1 MYSRLAAATALAL
14 VLSLPAQAQDTT
26 APAADTVVATVNGV
40 DITLGHMIVL
50 RSGLPQQYQQLP
62 DDVLFDGVLEQ
73 LVRQTV
79 LAQSYEGG
87 SPLIEL
93 ELDNTRRAL
102 EANEIIAEVAT
113 AAVTDEALQAAY
125 DAAIADM
132 GAVMEF
138 NASHILVETE
148 EKAAE
153 LIAELAGGADFAEL
167 AKAHS
172 TGPTGPN
179 GGNLNWFEP
188 EMMVAPFAE
197 AVRALEV
204 GAVSAAPV
212 QTQFGWHVIKLNDTR
227 EKPAPSLD
235 ELRGQLSETLQQ
247 EAVGAEIDRLM
258 AGADVVRPDLSGL
271 DRSALSDFSL
281 IQN

>member
-1 MYSRLAAATALAL
+1 MFIRLAATAATAL
-14 VLSLPAQAQDTT
+14 VLSLPAYAQDTV

-79 LAQSYEGG
+79 LAQSYDGA

-93 ELDNTRRAL
+93 EVDNTRRAL
-102 EANEIIAEVAT
+102 QANEIISDVAT

-125 DAAIADM
+125 DAAVADM
-132 GAVMEF
+132 GAVQEF

-153 LIAELAGGADFAEL
+153 LIAELSDGADFAEL
-167 AKAHS
+167 AREHS

-188 EMMVAPFAE
+188 EMMVPPFAE

-227 EKPAPSLD
+227 DRPAPTL
-235 ELRGQLSETLQQ
+235 EEMRGQLAETVQQ

-258 AGADVVRPDLSGL
+258 ADAVVVRPNLDGL
-271 DRSALSDFSL
+271 DRSSLSDLSL
-281 IQN
+281 VQN

>member
-79 LAQSYEGG
+79 LAQSYEGA

-113 AAVTDEALQAAY
+113 AAVTEEALQAAY
-125 DAAIADM
+125 DAAIADL

-148 EKAAE
+148 GKAAE

-197 AVRALEV
+197 AVHALEV

-235 ELRGQLSETLQQ
+235 ELRGQLTETLQQ